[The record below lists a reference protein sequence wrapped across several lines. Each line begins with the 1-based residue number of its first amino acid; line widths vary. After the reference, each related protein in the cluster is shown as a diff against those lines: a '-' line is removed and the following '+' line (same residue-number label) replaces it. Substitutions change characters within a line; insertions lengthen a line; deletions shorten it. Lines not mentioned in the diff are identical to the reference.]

1 MLTVPEAA
9 LRRQEVFKG
18 QSYPSTRLDRQ
29 KKRIG
34 SMLTVAV
41 VHLKRRPV
49 VCSMLVGFLLGL
61 LRNPGVFDGAC
72 LTVAALLQ
80 HQEV

>member
-1 MLTVPEAA
+1 MLVGFLLGL
-9 LRRQEVFKG
+9 LRNPGVFDG
-18 QSYPSTRLDRQ
+18 AC
-29 KKRIG
+29 
-34 SMLTVAV
+34 LTVAV

-49 VCSMLVGFLLGL
+49 VYSMLVGFLLGL